1 VTYPKSGE
9 FVLGIDPRIVH
20 AGMSALLF
28 ANLLAAGCVPLSGSG
43 PSSGQDES
51 HPSQG
56 YAEDGQIG
64 QEEVFRVKLPGK
76 NPPPDT
82 NVKLPGKG
90 PSPNMG
96 SPSLTHD
103 ETPPTQ
109 SMSDQV
115 VALPSI
121 GEGQ

>member
-1 VTYPKSGE
+1 MTYPKSGE

-43 PSSGQDES
+43 PSSGHDES
-51 HPSQG
+51 HSSQG
-56 YAEDGQIG
+56 DTEHGQIG
-64 QEEVFRVKLPGK
+64 QEKVFR
-76 NPPPDT
+76 
-82 NVKLPGKG
+82 VKLPGKG

-109 SMSDQV
+109 SMSDQMV
-115 VALPSI
+115 TLPSV